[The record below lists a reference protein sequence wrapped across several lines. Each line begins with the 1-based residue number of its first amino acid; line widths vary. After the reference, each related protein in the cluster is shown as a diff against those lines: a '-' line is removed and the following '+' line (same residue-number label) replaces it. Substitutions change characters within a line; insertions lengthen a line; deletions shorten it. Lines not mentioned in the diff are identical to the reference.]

1 MPTVRPPPRTST
13 ATGAN
18 SRRAATV
25 AGARS
30 AVSGPLAELVEGLVC
45 ECRGPTITAINA
57 AGRALLG
64 YGKGSPVGEPFAA
77 FVNGAAGVRLA
88 RSLDSLAAG
97 RQPKHLTLINRKGD
111 QFAVTVRAALL
122 NRAGAGASRILI
134 AAQPVG
140 NASHGGD
147 DGGRL
152 RALLDNVAY
161 GALAVDQAGIVR
173 AANKTAATLFA
184 LQPDRLVGLPLVQL
198 LPEWSSAAKA
208 RGDLGQARVMT
219 AVKGDGAHIRVDVIA
234 TAAGDKDL
242 AITIR
247 DAREQLAVEA
257 GRRGYADHLAH
268 EVEVRTAE
276 IRMLS
281 RQNQRILEA
290 ASDGIVAVALDGT
303 IQSANRAAADMLNRD
318 VTGLIG
324 MSVDRAFVFGSGAAV
339 GMAGKP
345 APVRAQLW
353 TGPFHIPLEARLARS
368 DGESFDAEYTISPIT
383 ESRETRGY
391 VVTFRD
397 ITERKRAQAEILLSA
412 AVFEHSPEGLLIADA
427 KGRVTKINPA
437 FRRIT
442 GFEPGDVVGKP
453 MSDALLAD
461 SKVSPTVLDPLR
473 TMTQTE
479 WEQWSKNKNGK
490 RYAARISVSV
500 IRDEEGEVQQHAAIV
515 SDITQRKLDEEK
527 ILYQANYD
535 QLTGLANRTLFM
547 DRLTRLVVE
556 SRRAKTNVGLMFID
570 LDGFKAIND
579 NLGHDAGDLL
589 LKGTAR
595 RLEKCVRETDTVARL
610 GGDEFTVIMPLVES
624 LDAAA
629 VVADRIIRSLGET
642 FDLDGK
648 TGKVSASIGI
658 SILPGQAPDA
668 STLLHNADVAMY
680 NAKRQGKANF
690 KFFTPELETPADR
703 PIRG

>member
-1 MPTVRPPPRTST
+1 
-13 ATGAN
+13 
-18 SRRAATV
+18 
-25 AGARS
+25 
-30 AVSGPLAELVEGLVC
+30 
-45 ECRGPTITAINA
+45 
-57 AGRALLG
+57 
-64 YGKGSPVGEPFAA
+64 
-77 FVNGAAGVRLA
+77 
-88 RSLDSLAAG
+88 
-97 RQPKHLTLINRKGD
+97 
-111 QFAVTVRAALL
+111 
-122 NRAGAGASRILI
+122 
-134 AAQPVG
+134 
-140 NASHGGD
+140 
-147 DGGRL
+147 
-152 RALLDNVAY
+152 
-161 GALAVDQAGIVR
+161 
-173 AANKTAATLFA
+173 
-184 LQPDRLVGLPLVQL
+184 
-198 LPEWSSAAKA
+198 
-208 RGDLGQARVMT
+208 
-219 AVKGDGAHIRVDVIA
+219 
-234 TAAGDKDL
+234 
-242 AITIR
+242 
-247 DAREQLAVEA
+247 
-257 GRRGYADHLAH
+257 
-268 EVEVRTAE
+268 
-276 IRMLS
+276 
-281 RQNQRILEA
+281 
-290 ASDGIVAVALDGT
+290 
-303 IQSANRAAADMLNRD
+303 
-318 VTGLIG
+318 

-437 FRRIT
+437 LRRIT

-500 IRDEEGEVQQHAAIV
+500 IRDEEGEVQQYAAIV